1 MLTFRDIH
9 SYKGEIRTPILTASG
24 DVRTNNFEKYDIYI
38 IQFLGD
44 HCPYHYDILANII
57 I

>member
-1 MLTFRDIH
+1 MN